1 MATDLL
7 SVSGNAVYGFFEL
20 SVGHFNEAIGSSR
33 IANSAYHNW
42 PTDPSNSLAQFTQA
56 TAQSY
61 AFKV

>member
-7 SVSGNAVYGFFEL
+7 SGSGNAVYGFFKL
-20 SVGHFNEAIGSSR
+20 TVGHFSAAIGLSR

-42 PTDPSNSLAQFTQA
+42 PTDPPYSFAPFNKAM
-56 TAQSY
+56 AQSY